1 MNRAHPAGVLTSLPA
16 QDFRLGGQNFSG
28 SERIDGGAVESHF
41 RIFSTR
47 VTQSGSTAGALRLHP
62 AAARSPAIEKSAAR
76 ASFMAA
82 P

>member
-1 MNRAHPAGVLTSLPA
+1 
-16 QDFRLGGQNFSG
+16 
-28 SERIDGGAVESHF
+28 
-41 RIFSTR
+41 
-47 VTQSGSTAGALRLHP
+47 LRLHP